1 MRLLLLLLLAAVAAY
16 YTNPTRAVHEGRARE
31 VLSSYHPG
39 ATVTDSK
46 VTFED
51 VTSFVRG
58 MIAGNEGRYENY
70 YLASKY
76 TLDIPGP
83 AYVECWG
90 AFTMTGCEVVEPS
103 A

>member
-1 MRLLLLLLLAAVAAY
+1 MRLLLLLLFVAVAAY
-16 YTNPTRAVHEGRARE
+16 YSKPTRDVHEGRARE

-39 ATVTDSK
+39 ETLADTK

-51 VTSFVRG
+51 VTAFVRG
-58 MIAGNEGRYENY
+58 MLAGEQGSYEDY
-70 YLASKY
+70 VLFSKY

-90 AFTMTGCEVVEPS
+90 ALTLTNCEVIEP
-103 A
+103 AT

>member
-1 MRLLLLLLLAAVAAY
+1 MRLLLLLLIVAVAAY
-16 YTNPTRAVHEGRARE
+16 YTNPTRDVHEGRARE

-39 ATVTDSK
+39 ETLSDSK

-58 MIAGNEGRYENY
+58 MLAGEQGRYENY
-70 YLASKY
+70 YFASKY

-90 AFTMTGCEVVEPS
+90 AFTLTKCEVVEPS